1 MANTINVNQNN
12 NTITLNDQNRSISI
26 TDNKTNNT
34 VNVSQPVTRVVTV
47 STVGIRGP
55 QGPQGTQGAEGKKG
69 EGITSSLQWD
79 NIQGAPNVVDFTGD
93 IVPNQLAIF
102 ADTFTDALPINLPFS
117 LPLEPEGD
125 GVPTIKGLSGL
136 TYDGSIFKVEGAI
149 SASSFTGSLFGN
161 ATSATIA
168 TSAITAS
175 SATMVDINNVSND
188 TTFGLIFRDGN
199 YDGPQLIYA
208 DSQADTPAWN
218 PNSNL
223 LFSPKL
229 RGTTV
234 SGSIVYAN
242 DLRLDY
248 HSLPTS
254 DPGVT
259 GRVWRSGSDLK
270 ISAG

>member
-55 QGPQGTQGAEGKKG
+55 QGPQGTQGAAGEKG

-149 SASSFTGSLFGN
+149 SASSFTGSLFGLASL
-161 ATSATIA
+161 ATL
-168 TSAITAS
+168 AITAH
-175 SATMVDINNVSND
+175 AANTVDINNVSNNE
-188 TTFGLIFRDGN
+188 TFGLVFRDGN
-199 YDGPQLIYA
+199 SNDYQQLYA
-208 DSQADTPAWN
+208 DSQADTPSWN
-218 PNSNL
+218 PSSNE
-223 LFSPKL
+223 LFAPKL

-234 SGSIVYAN
+234 SGSTVRTN

-254 DPGVT
+254 DPGVI
-259 GRVWRSGSDLK
+259 GQVWRSGSDLK